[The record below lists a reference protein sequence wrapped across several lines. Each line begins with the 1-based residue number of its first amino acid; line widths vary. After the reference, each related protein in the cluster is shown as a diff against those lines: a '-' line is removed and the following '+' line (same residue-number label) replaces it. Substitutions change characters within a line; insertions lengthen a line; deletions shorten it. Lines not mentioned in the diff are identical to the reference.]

1 METIVIVLSVI
12 IFILVLGII
21 VHVHSMNKP
30 FKFDASN
37 LGQYLGKTTALNP
50 GEYMDRSSS
59 FILNDGTTVMGTNFS
74 FKKHTDTRLA
84 YLVCREDGIYFL
96 DDNFDILLRY
106 KLTTG
111 LVAGGS
117 NDLNYVTSVIN
128 SDTVNPKNITI
139 PFGFE
144 NDKIIFKND

>member
-12 IFILVLGII
+12 IFILVLGI
-21 VHVHSMNKP
+21 VHVHIMNKP

-74 FKKHTDTRLA
+74 FKNHTDTRLA